1 MFANFVRAA
10 FGAAVVGLLVLPTV
24 ASAQEGWDLSLTEA
38 PEPDS
43 KAWEDPA
50 RISLTIDPDGPD
62 QFSAQVN
69 LEAARNF
76 ALTRGRD
83 GKVSGYV
90 RWNRETGSDP
100 QNNFEAGLG
109 LEAGYDIGRLL
120 NLEPADLRLPR
131 EQLARLADARE
142 RQWDVAVRSSAGY
155 ARKATYPD
163 LSTPVCVATPA
174 LPQCTT
180 QFSESLRTGLA
191 MTLFN
196 AGLENLDQR
205 TGLVFSVQPKFGVDH
220 DLLLN
225 SPVNVD
231 TGIAEHGGYLSALGG
246 LAVNLSDSFI
256 NRGWEIQASAQLRQR
271 LLASDSRRPSIE
283 RSAERF
289 EISGTYYFIRPKI
302 GESDFR
308 AGIGVTYTHGEDPLT
323 GAPKG
328 DKIVVALRLGRY

>member
-1 MFANFVRAA
+1 MSVRLARAA
-10 FGAAVVGLLVLPTV
+10 SGAAFIGLLVMPAV
-24 ASAQEGWDLSLTEA
+24 ASAQDGWDLSLTEA

-69 LEAARNF
+69 LEGARTF
-76 ALTRGRD
+76 GLTRTRD

-100 QNNFEAGLG
+100 QNNLEAGLG

-120 NLEPADLRLPR
+120 NLNAADLRLPR
-131 EQLARLADARE
+131 EQLARLADARA
-142 RQWDVAVRSSAGY
+142 RQWDVALRSSAGY
-155 ARKATYPD
+155 ARTATYPD
-163 LSTPVCVATPA
+163 LSTPACVATPA

-180 QFSESLRTGLA
+180 QFSESIRTGLT
-191 MTLFN
+191 MTVFN
-196 AGLENLDQR
+196 AGLENLDSR
-205 TGLVFSVQPKFGVDH
+205 TGLVFSVQPKFGIDH

-231 TGIAEHGGYLSALGG
+231 TGLVERGGYLSALGG
-246 LAVNLSDSFI
+246 LAVTVSDSFI
-256 NRGWEIQASAQLRQR
+256 NQGWEIQASAQLRQR
-271 LLASDSRRPSIE
+271 LLVSDSRRPSIE

-302 GESDFR
+302 GETDFR
-308 AGIGVTYTHGEDPLT
+308 AGIGITYTHGGDPLT